1 MSLSI
6 KKLRQHLQDFDF
18 KAVFNLL
25 GWENPRNNNLNSI
38 KIADTTSHY
47 QSIATLGGVQVFE
60 IENTNALS
68 NRDTRKRIHK
78 EISKLAFEHLI
89 IFTDKIDAPTQ
100 SLWYWVKRDGKKE
113 IERDHLFVKGQT
125 GDLFISK
132 IIGMF
137 VDISDLDER
146 GNLPVT
152 EAVKRLGNALDVDKI
167 TKKFYKE
174 FDLVRL
180 EFRNFITGIQNEKDK
195 AHYASVLL
203 HRLMFIY
210 FLQKKGFLD
219 TKSGDNG
226 NRDYLNQKLEA
237 TENTQQLE
245 ATKNFYQDFLK
256 DLFFE
261 GFAKPFEARDDA
273 TKKKLGQ
280 IKYLNGGLF
289 LAHRI
294 EDENPNIQIE
304 NQAFKNL
311 FKLFSDY
318 SWNLDD
324 TPEGNDNEI
333 NPDVLGYIFEK
344 YINNKAFGAYYTRPE
359 ITEYLCKQT
368 IHQLILEKVNV
379 GRGVAGLPQKKFS
392 DLPEMLLKL
401 DANLCK
407 ELLEEVLPKLKLL
420 DPACGSGAFLIAA
433 LKTLTDIYGAIL
445 GRIDILNDPYLNT
458 WKKKVQ
464 GNRSTMNYV
473 IKRRIVTDNL
483 FGVDLMP
490 EATDIARLRLFL
502 AMVSSAKS
510 VEDLE
515 PLPNIDFNIL
525 SGNSLIGLMHVD
537 EAEYKR
543 LNPNASLFMP
553 DYPDIIKQRL
563 IDLNSYRHSAELGI
577 ANLQGLRDNLQN
589 GRTEAL
595 KVLNPMLLE
604 DFGRLKIQFEAATW
618 DTTKNKEGKT
628 KKRHLELNDILSLE
642 PFHWGFEFS
651 EVMETGGFD
660 AIIANPPWDILKP
673 QDKEFFAEYS
683 DVVTKNKM
691 TIKEFE
697 QAKDTI
703 LSKNP
708 EVQKAYVDY
717 LSRFPYQSS
726 YFRSTKQFTNQSSI
740 VNGKKTG
747 TDINLY
753 KLFLEQCHNLLR
765 SGGQCGIVI
774 PSGIYTDLGA
784 KGLREMLFEQTTI
797 TGLFGFENRKTIF
810 EGVDSRFKFVVL
822 SFAKTGSTTNFPATF
837 MRLDVTDL
845 EQFPDEIG
853 MVLQVEN
860 IKRASPHSWS
870 IEEFDNPMDFL
881 ISSKFAHFPLLNQ
894 SSTGWELE
902 IYGEEFHM
910 TRGGQHFKTADTGF
924 PLYEGDQIWQF
935 DSHYS
940 SPRYWITPSEIREEF
955 LSKRAKRS
963 KIKLIPKDLVN
974 DYEEYRLAIRKIASN
989 TNERTLIV
997 SILPKNSFAGNSL
1010 SVHFPFQHDSVNY
1023 NKVRYSYSELLL
1035 VCSILNSFVSDYFL
1049 RNRMTTNLNTFIL
1062 NQLPVP
1068 RLTSRDPRF
1077 KPIITRAAKLIC
1089 TTPEFDELAK
1099 SAGISSSANGA
1110 TIPAERAK
1118 LRAELDGLIAHL
1130 YGLSESEFAHILGTF
1145 PLVPEPTRVAA
1156 RNAYRDVVNG
1166 LIK

>member
-1 MSLSI
+1 MNI
-6 KKLRQHLQDFDF
+6 KDLRKYLQEFKLGQ
-18 KAVFNLL
+18 VFNEL
-25 GWENPRNNNLNSI
+25 GWENPSNPRISSLKNGTI
-38 KIADTTSHY
+38 TSRY
-47 QSIATLGGVQVFE
+47 QEIATLGGVKVFQ
-60 IENTNALS
+60 IENETALTNKNL
-68 NRDTRKRIHK
+68 RKSFHK
-78 EISKLAFEHLI
+78 EITKLAFEHLI
-89 IFTDKIDAPTQ
+89 IFTDKLDAPAQ

-113 IERDHLFVKGQT
+113 IDRDHLFVKGQT

-152 EAVKRLGNALDVDKI
+152 EAVKRLGDALDVEKV

-174 FDLVRL
+174 FDAVRL
-180 EFRNFITGIQNEKDK
+180 EFRNFITGIENEKDK

-210 FLQKKGFLD
+210 FLQAKGFLD

-226 NRDYLNQKLEA
+226 NRNYLNQKLEA
-237 TENTQQLE
+237 YKTT
-245 ATKNFYQDFLK
+245 NFYQDFLK

-261 GFAKPFEARDDA
+261 GFAKPPETRAVA
-273 TKKKLGQ
+273 TQQKLGH

-294 EDENPNIQIE
+294 ELENQNIEVQ
-304 NQAFKNL
+304 NQAFSNL

-324 TPEGNDNEI
+324 TPEGKDNEI

-344 YINNKAFGAYYTRPE
+344 YINNKAYGAYYTRPE

-379 GRGVAGLPQKKFS
+379 GRGVVGLPQKKFN

-401 DANLCK
+401 DANLCT
-407 ELLEEVLPKLKLL
+407 ELLEQVLPKLKLL

-445 GRIDILNDPYLNT
+445 GRIDILNDPYLNN
-458 WKKKVQ
+458 WKKKQQ
-464 GNRSTMNYV
+464 GNRSTFTYV
-473 IKRRIVTDNL
+473 VKRRIVTDNL

-537 EAEYKR
+537 TEQYKQA
-543 LNPNASLFMP
+543 NPIANMFSP

-577 ANLQGLRDNLQN
+577 ADLQGLRDNLQN

-595 KVLNPMLLE
+595 KVLNPMLYNE
-604 DFGRLKIQFEAATW
+604 FVNFGIKFEAATW
-618 DTTKNKEGKT
+618 DTSKNKEGKT
-628 KKRHLELNDILSLE
+628 KKRHLELTDILSLE

-651 EVMETGGFD
+651 EVMEQGGFD

-697 QAKDTI
+697 KEKDAI
-703 LSKNP
+703 LSNNP
-708 EVQKAYVDY
+708 EVQKAYLDY
-717 LSRFPYQSS
+717 LSRFPYQSA
-726 YFRSTKQFTNQSSI
+726 YFRTTKQFTNQSSLI
-740 VNGKKTG
+740 NGKKTG

-822 SFAKTGSTTNFPATF
+822 SFAKAGSTTNFPATF
-837 MRLDVTDL
+837 MRLDVSDL
-845 EQFPDEIG
+845 ERFPDEIG
-853 MVLQVEN
+853 IEINVKLVKRLSPDSMSIMEFKSDLDKVIAEKMVT
-860 IKRASPHSWS
+860 
-870 IEEFDNPMDFL
+870 
-881 ISSKFAHFPLLNQ
+881 FPLLGEQLNKTWNLKLTREFDTSNDKELLHDTDAKGRILLLKGRMFNQ
-894 SSTGWELE
+894 FE
-902 IYGEEFHM
+902 M
-910 TRGGQHFKTADTGF
+910 TDEKPSF
-924 PLYEGDQIWQF
+924 
-935 DSHYS
+935 
-940 SPRYWITPSEIREEF
+940 WITEKEG
-955 LSKRAKRS
+955 
-963 KIKLIPKDLVN
+963 
-974 DYEEYRLAIRKIASN
+974 RLALLGKEKDSGQKLDYQSYRWVHRDIARNTDSRTFISTIAPKLVF
-989 TNERTLIV
+989 TNETSPTLKVVETNISDLEMLFFCSV
-997 SILPKNSFAGNSL
+997 CNSFTLDWLVRKMVTSH
-1010 SVHFPFQHDSVNY
+1010 VKMY
-1023 NKVRYSYSELLL
+1023 NIY
-1035 VCSILNSFVSDYFL
+1035 
-1049 RNRMTTNLNTFIL
+1049 
-1062 NQLPVP
+1062 QLPVP
-1068 RLTSRDPRF
+1068 RLTTRDPHF

-1099 SAGISSSANGA
+1099 SAGLRSHTDGA
-1110 TIPAERAK
+1110 TIPTERAK

-1130 YGLSESEFAHILGTF
+1130 YGLTESEFAHILETF
-1145 PLVPEPTRVAA
+1145 PLVTEGVRLAA
-1156 RNAYRDVVNG
+1156 LNAYQDVRNG

>member
-38 KIADTTSHY
+38 KIADTTSRY
-47 QSIATLGGVQVFE
+47 KSIAILGGVQVFE

-68 NRDTRKRIHK
+68 NRETRKRIHK

-152 EAVKRLGNALDVDKI
+152 EAVKRLGNALDVEKV

-180 EFRNFITGIQNEKDK
+180 EFRDFISGIANEKDK

-261 GFAKPFEARDDA
+261 GFAKTTEERSAA
-273 TKKKLGQ
+273 VQKKIGQ

-294 EDENPNIQIE
+294 ELENQNIQIE

-368 IHQLILEKVNV
+368 IHQLILEKVND
-379 GRGVAGLPQKKFS
+379 GRGVAGLPQKKFT

-401 DANLCK
+401 DAKLCT
-407 ELLEEVLPKLKLL
+407 ELLEQVLPKLKLL

-458 WKKKVQ
+458 WKKKQQ
-464 GNRSTMNYV
+464 GSRSTMNYV
-473 IKRRIVTDNL
+473 VKRRIVTDNL

-525 SGNSLIGLMHVD
+525 SGNSLIGLMHID
-537 EAEYKR
+537 ENEYENNKP
-543 LNPNASLFMP
+543 LLELHGAS
-553 DYPDIIKQRL
+553 YPDIIKKRL

-628 KKRHLELNDILSLE
+628 KKRHLELSDILSLE

-651 EVMETGGFD
+651 EVMEQGGFD

-673 QDKEFFAEYS
+673 NDKEFLKEYDNEIS
-683 DVVTKNKM
+683 INKM
-691 TIKEFE
+691 SIKELE
-697 QAKDTI
+697 IRKNDLLQDPSIRQAY
-703 LSKNP
+703 L
-708 EVQKAYVDY
+708 DY
-717 LSRFPYQSS
+717 LSRFPYQSA
-726 YFRSTKQFTNQSSI
+726 YFRSTQQFANQSSI

-784 KGLREMLFEQTTI
+784 KGLREMLFDNSTI
-797 TGLFGFENRKTIF
+797 NALFGMSNERYIF
-810 EGVDSRFKFVVL
+810 EEVHHAFKICILTF
-822 SFAKTGSTTNFPATF
+822 SKGSLTKEFDAFFRINPREAVSPKE
-837 MRLDVTDL
+837 LDVYLNESVHHIKIPVELVKRLSPDSMSIMEFKSDL
-845 EQFPDEIG
+845 DKVIAEKMLMYPLLGKQ
-853 MVLQVEN
+853 LEN
-860 IKRASPHSWS
+860 TWNLKLTR
-870 IEEFDNPMDFL
+870 EFD
-881 ISSKFAHFPLLNQ
+881 
-894 SSTGWELE
+894 
-902 IYGEEFHM
+902 M
-910 TRGGQHFKTADTGF
+910 TNDSHLFKTSSGKGRL
-924 PLYEGDQIWQF
+924 PLYEGKMMHQF
-935 DSHYS
+935 THTWGE
-940 SPRYWITPSEIREEF
+940 PKYWIEE
-955 LSKRAKRS
+955 KEARAN
-963 KIKLIPKDLVN
+963 LIGTRNKDIGQILE
-974 DYEEYRLAIRKIASN
+974 YQQYRLGFRDIASS
-989 TNERTLIV
+989 TNERTMIMTVLPRNIFCNHKLPTAH
-997 SILPKNSFAGNSL
+997 ILLADKSPDFEAELFISAVMNSYIIDWSL
-1010 SVHFPFQHDSVNY
+1010 RQRVTSNLTFF
-1023 NKVRYSYSELLL
+1023 
-1035 VCSILNSFVSDYFL
+1035 FL
-1049 RNRMTTNLNTFIL
+1049 Y
-1062 NQLPVP
+1062 QLPMP

-1077 KPIITRAAKLIC
+1077 KPIVTRAAKLIC
-1089 TTPEFDELAK
+1089 TTSEFDELAK
-1099 SAGISSSANGA
+1099 SAGIGSSANGA
-1110 TIPAERAK
+1110 SIPAERAK
-1118 LRAELDGLIAHL
+1118 LRAELDGLVAHL
-1130 YGLSESEFAHILGTF
+1130 YGLSESEFAHILQTF

-1156 RNAYRDVVNG
+1156 RNAYRDVSNG